1 MTPKK
6 LLSGWLCHSWIPGL
20 AGLIFGL
27 SGLILGRPD
36 LISGGSGLIL
46 GNSGLIPGNS
56 GLILGNSG
64 LIPGNSGLIPGNS
77 RLVGSGG
84 GRRLYMRLSN
94 LSAASF
100 ERLPRPPGEG
110 AIIPVSSLE
119 TGDNFLE
126 TGDNLASLAPP
137 LSKS

>member
-1 MTPKK
+1 MG
-6 LLSGWLCHSWIPGL
+6 GWLCLSWIPGL

-27 SGLILGRPD
+27 SGLILGDQD
-36 LISGGSGLIL
+36 LITGD
-46 GNSGLIPGNS
+46 
-56 GLILGNSG
+56 SG
-64 LIPGNSGLIPGNS
+64 LIPGNSGLIPGNPG
-77 RLVGSGG
+77 LVCSGG
-84 GRRLYMRLSN
+84 GWRLYMRLSN